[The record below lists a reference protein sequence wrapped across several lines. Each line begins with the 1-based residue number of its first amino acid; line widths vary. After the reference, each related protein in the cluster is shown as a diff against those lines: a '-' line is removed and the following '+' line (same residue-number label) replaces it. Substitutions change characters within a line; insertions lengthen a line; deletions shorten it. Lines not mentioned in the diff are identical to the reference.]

1 MASHA
6 YSFGYP
12 RPAETYRANKPSKV
26 KGRGSFNRQVAA
38 QRKAE
43 AETAERGKVVTV
55 GYNAMHAVTSGSDNV
70 VLVRKEADAMS
81 EHEARMPLSKEVSAE
96 LTHEAKLA
104 KRREHDRAKR
114 AAAKAG
120 TVAVIDGGATGMVLR
135 SLAAQGHI

>member
-1 MASHA
+1 MAA
-6 YSFGYP
+6 WKNFGQA

-38 QRKAE
+38 QRKVDAE
-43 AETAERGKVVTV
+43 AAERGKVVVV
-55 GYNAMHAVTSGSDNV
+55 GYNAMQAATSGSDNV
-70 VLVRKEADAMS
+70 VLVRKEAEIKATPK
-81 EHEARMPLSKEVSAE
+81 PLVLIAGAVDTT
-96 LTHEAKLA
+96 THDAKLA
-104 KRREHDRAKR
+104 ARRERDRAKR